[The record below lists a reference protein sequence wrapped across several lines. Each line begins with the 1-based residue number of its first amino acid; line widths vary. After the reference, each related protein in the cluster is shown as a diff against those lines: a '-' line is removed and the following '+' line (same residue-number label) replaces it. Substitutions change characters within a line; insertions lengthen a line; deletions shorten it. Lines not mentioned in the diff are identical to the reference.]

1 VSGARILVVDDEPEI
16 RRALR
21 ANLAG
26 HGFEVTVVAGGGE
39 ALAEAARARPDL
51 VLLDLGL
58 PDLPGLEVV
67 ARLRAGGLEAPIIIL
82 SVQEEEEQKVRAL
95 DEGADDYL
103 TKPFGMNELLARIRA
118 ALRRAGGSSRA
129 GQAVLELGDL
139 QINLERRLVSVR
151 GEAVHLTPK
160 EYEMLRYLAANAGKL
175 ITHRTLLRAV
185 WGAEYEDARQYLH
198 VFVAQLRRK
207 LEPDPAQPRYLLTE
221 PGVGYRFAGGGEE
234 SGRAAE
240 RQSGS

>member
-1 VSGARILVVDDEPEI
+1 MSGARILVVDDEPEI

-26 HGFEVTVVAGGGE
+26 HGFNVTAVASGGE
-39 ALAEAARARPDL
+39 ALAESAHTRPDL

-58 PDLPGLEVV
+58 PDMPGLDVC
-67 ARLRAGGLEAPIIIL
+67 RQLRAEGLEAPIIIL
-82 SVQEEEEQKVRAL
+82 SVHEEEEQKVRAL

-129 GQAVLELGDL
+129 GQAALDLGDL
-139 QINLERRLVSVR
+139 HIDLERRLVSVGGR
-151 GEAVHLTPK
+151 AAHLTPK
-160 EYEMLRYLAANAGKL
+160 EYDMLRYLAANGGKL
-175 ITHRTLLRAV
+175 ITHRMLLRAV
-185 WGAEYEDARQYLH
+185 WGSEYEDARQYLH

-207 LEPDPAQPRYLLTE
+207 LEADPAHPRYLLTE
-221 PGVGYRFAGGGEE
+221 PGVGYRFEVNPV
-234 SGRAAE
+234 S
-240 RQSGS
+240 

>member
-1 VSGARILVVDDEPEI
+1 MAGARLLVVDDEPEI
-16 RRALR
+16 RRALC

-26 HGFEVTVVAGGGE
+26 HGFDVTAVGTAGE
-39 ALAEAARARPDL
+39 ALADVGRVRPDL

-58 PDLPGLEVV
+58 PDLPGLEVC
-67 ARLRAGGLEAPIIIL
+67 ARLREAGFEGPIIIL
-82 SVQEEEEQKVRAL
+82 SVRDEEEQKVRAL

-103 TKPFGMNELLARIRA
+103 TKPFGINELQARIRA

-129 GQAVLELGDL
+129 GPAMLEHGDL
-139 QINLERRLVSVR
+139 RIDLERRAVTVR
-151 GEAVHLTPK
+151 GEPVHLTPK

-175 ITHRTLLRAV
+175 ITHRMLLRAV

-207 LEPDPAQPRYLLTE
+207 LEPDPSHPRYLLTD
-221 PGVGYRFAGGGEE
+221 PGVGYRFAGE
-234 SGRAAE
+234 
-240 RQSGS
+240 

>member
-1 VSGARILVVDDEPEI
+1 MSGARILVVDDEPEI

-26 HGFEVTVVAGGGE
+26 HGFEVTAVATGEE
-39 ALAEAARARPDL
+39 ALAEASRTRPDL

-58 PDLPGLEVV
+58 PDLGGLEVCV
-67 ARLRAGGLEAPIIIL
+67 RLREDQIEAPIIIL

-118 ALRRAGGSSRA
+118 ALRRAGGSSRS
-129 GQAVLELGDL
+129 GQALLTIGDL
-139 QINLERRLVSVR
+139 EVNLERRQVRVR
-151 GEAVHLTPK
+151 GAPVHLTPK
-160 EYEMLRYLAANAGKL
+160 EYDMLRYLAANAGKL
-175 ITHRTLLRAV
+175 ITHRMLLRAV

-207 LEPDPAQPRYLLTE
+207 LEEDPAHPRYVLTE
-221 PGVGYRFAGGGEE
+221 PGVGYRFE
-234 SGRAAE
+234 SPA
-240 RQSGS
+240 

>member
-1 VSGARILVVDDEPEI
+1 MSGARILVVDDEPEI

-21 ANLAG
+21 ANLVG
-26 HGFEVTVVAGGGE
+26 HGFDVTAVAMGE
-39 ALAEAARARPDL
+39 DALAEVARVRPDL

-58 PDLPGLEVV
+58 PDIPGLEVV
-67 ARLRAGGLEAPIIIL
+67 ERLRADQVEAAIIIL
-82 SVQEEEEQKVRAL
+82 SVQEQEEQKVRAL

-160 EYEMLRYLAANAGKL
+160 EYEMLRYLATNAGKL
-175 ITHRTLLRAV
+175 ITHRMLLRAV

-198 VFVAQLRRK
+198 VFVANLRRK
-207 LEPDPAQPRYLLTE
+207 LERDPTHPLYLLTE
-221 PGVGYRFAGGGEE
+221 PGVGYRFAAG
-234 SGRAAE
+234 
-240 RQSGS
+240 